1 MCQISERMQSCLDGS
16 LLLVFLQKKKKKKC
30 LFVLCKYSLCLT
42 EDAERGKGRLTEEL
56 KSDGKIPL
64 MIHFCAWNLK
74 FKVQT
79 SFKGI

>member
-1 MCQISERMQSCLDGS
+1 MCQISEHMQPCLDGS
-16 LLLVFLQKKKKKKC
+16 LLLVFLQQKTC
-30 LFVLCKYSLCLT
+30 LFVLCKYSPCLT
-42 EDAERGKGRLTEEL
+42 ENAERGKGRLREEL
-56 KSDGKIPL
+56 KSEGKIPL